1 MNRKEKKDPPSQF
14 DNCFGEA
21 RKEVKKKMTDD
32 RNKGQGVDT
41 PQKDSPNPS
50 DEEGKGG
57 MREEDVMEEEETT
70 GDTTSTK
77 DENTG
82 TTDESILDEES

>member
-41 PQKDSPNPS
+41 PQKDNPNPS

-57 MREEDVMEEEETT
+57 MREEDVMEEETT